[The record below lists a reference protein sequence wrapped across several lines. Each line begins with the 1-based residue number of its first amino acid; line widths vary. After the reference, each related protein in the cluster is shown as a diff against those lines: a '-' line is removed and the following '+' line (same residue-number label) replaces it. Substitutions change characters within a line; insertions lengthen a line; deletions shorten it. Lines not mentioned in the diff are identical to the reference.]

1 MSHSMHTI
9 ETFSGAAVDLINPE
23 VPSINMKDIAWSLS
37 RIARF
42 NGHTLG
48 VHPYSVA
55 QHCVWVA
62 QATQRYFHTDPL
74 TTQQAL
80 LHDAHEAYTGDI
92 CSPLKSL
99 HQLNPV
105 SEIENRLQE
114 KIYIALDIPEPTSL
128 AESIIKTCDQYALA
142 CEARHLMHSNGTGW
156 KCMQDV
162 QDVSTEIFKNFWE
175 PMPPHQAFH
184 LFWCAWEMLRDGEP
198 LEDLCD

>member
-9 ETFSGAAVDLINPE
+9 ETFSGEAVDLIRPAVQSLN
-23 VPSINMKDIAWSLS
+23 IKDIAWSLS

-48 VHPYSVA
+48 EHPYSVA

-62 QATQRYFHTDPL
+62 RAAQRYFHTDPL

-92 CSPLKSL
+92 CSPLKSMR
-99 HQLNPV
+99 QLYPV
-105 SEIENRLQE
+105 SGIESMLQR

-128 AESIIKTCDQYALA
+128 AESVIKACDQYALA
-142 CEARHLMHSNGTGW
+142 CEARHLMHSNGAGW

-162 QDVSTEIFKNFWE
+162 SADIFENFWE
-175 PMPPHQAFH
+175 PMPPSEAFH
-184 LFWCAWEMLRDGEP
+184 LFWCAWEMLRNGEP